1 MASSGLT
8 RYSFH
13 DSTLASID
21 YLDTIVSVPRRLN
34 CSQQSICCEASTT
47 LQIHPNP
54 GNGPVTSRQS
64 GTMDRQFRENG
75 STHQKSR
82 SQNNFSHYAYPTA
95 TLRSLPPRPLQWRQE
110 RSCSRLA
117 NRRKPLAS
125 QTHPVALSRSN
136 HLLPQWFLACLAQI
150 CHAGLARGVLLVQT
164 QARQRRFPPSLSS
177 PRYASLRSCCAKLL
191 FHSSLFAPLGQSV
204 SQLGAPEQSANA
216 SQPALKLAHR
226 LLATCFKVTTAPY
239 WLARCHDGLTVSFPL
254 VFGGACGLGCR
265 QACAY
270 ALACFAAVRFFFH
283 AITLHAGC
291 LETFASS

>member
-21 YLDTIVSVPRRLN
+21 CLDSIVSVPRRLN
-34 CSQQSICCEASTT
+34 CCYRSICCEASTT
-47 LQIHPNP
+47 LQIRLLNP
-54 GNGPVTSRQS
+54 GNGSLTSRRS

-75 STHQKSR
+75 LTDQKSR

-95 TLRSLPPRPLQWRQE
+95 TLRSLPPRPPQWRQE

-125 QTHPVALSRSN
+125 RTHPVALSCSN

-150 CHAGLARGVLLVQT
+150 CHAGLACGVLLVQT

-177 PRYASLRSCCAKLL
+177 PRDASPRSCCAKLL

-204 SQLGAPEQSANA
+204 SQSGAPERSANA
-216 SQPALKLAHR
+216 SQPASA
-226 LLATCFKVTTAPY
+226 
-239 WLARCHDGLTVSFPL
+239 
-254 VFGGACGLGCR
+254 
-265 QACAY
+265 
-270 ALACFAAVRFFFH
+270 
-283 AITLHAGC
+283 
-291 LETFASS
+291 